1 MSTNEPTVGE
11 LKQELLIVL
20 DRHIDILKTV
30 TSIEIDH
37 LDGVLF
43 MMHSLGFMLDRAPKV
58 LASDDLTEMHFMMF
72 QYYSLLSELKY
83 NLVLNFPYASL
94 EDVPLLTIIETFPT
108 SYETAMKQW
117 WENRTGLVVEETKQT
132 IEITAFQ

>member
-1 MSTNEPTVGE
+1 MSTNEPTFGE

-43 MMHSLGFMLDRAPKV
+43 MMRSLGFMLDRAPKV

-83 NLVLNFPYASL
+83 NLVLNFP
-94 EDVPLLTIIETFPT
+94 LLTIIETFPT